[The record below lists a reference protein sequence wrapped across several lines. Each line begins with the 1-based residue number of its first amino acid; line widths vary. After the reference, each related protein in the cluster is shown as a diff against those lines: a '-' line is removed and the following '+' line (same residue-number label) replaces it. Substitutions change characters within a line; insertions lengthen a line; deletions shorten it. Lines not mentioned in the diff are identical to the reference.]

1 MSWRRHTTRVFCYLN
16 WKSLIE
22 VWIAVLTLTTHI
34 AAAHR
39 SSAYYDFSI
48 FVFNFIHDSLS
59 IEKINVFIYA
69 STEHVYFSHY
79 DLSREKKQ
87 RGDSVNGKYFLRW
100 TGFKYRWNE
109 RRSLIVFRF
118 FHIFFYTALLT
129 QSDLYSY
136 TFMVFSKEVFRCLS
150 HFPRMLIILTFPIK
164 SRHCDDHKV
173 EYKFFLRL
181 EPIKNF

>member
-79 DLSREKKQ
+79 DLSREKKSSAETQ
-87 RGDSVNGKYFLRW
+87 SMANIFYAEPVSNTGEMKGVLWLYLDFFTYFSTQHCWLSQICTRTLLWSFQKKYFVV
-100 TGFKYRWNE
+100 Y
-109 RRSLIVFRF
+109 
-118 FHIFFYTALLT
+118 HIF
-129 QSDLYSY
+129 Q
-136 TFMVFSKEVFRCLS
+136 ECL
-150 HFPRMLIILTFPIK
+150 
-164 SRHCDDHKV
+164 
-173 EYKFFLRL
+173 
-181 EPIKNF
+181 